1 MASSRS
7 ALRKVSLRNIAAH
20 KIRLLLT
27 VLAVV
32 LGTAFISGAFV
43 FTASLNKA
51 FDGALATAYDGV
63 DVAVSTQSDKP
74 LALDNATVERL
85 RQHEGVRAL
94 NVSMNSNGIIMTG
107 SDGKAIQTTGA
118 PAMGLVYYE
127 PEQLVGQPMEFTAGK
142 APSTPDEVAINST
155 TARLGKLSVGDSMT
169 VVTSNG
175 RANVKV
181 AGIVKSKAD
190 NTGWLSVLFQE
201 SKWRELYTDGEH
213 VDRLSVSAASGQS
226 AEQLSQSLTKD
237 FPDLKIQEGKVL
249 AEEDSKKVSDALG
262 FVNYFL
268 VAFGL
273 IGLLV
278 GTFIISNTF
287 SMLVAQRTNEF
298 ALLRAIG
305 ASRRQ
310 LTSAVLFEAVVVG
323 FVGSAIGVLAGF
335 GLTKLLYVAMDAF
348 GVTMPG
354 DGLTVTSS
362 AIIIPI
368 ATGLLITVLA
378 AWAPA
383 VRAGAIP
390 PVEAMR
396 SGDQSSSSSLRLRS
410 LIGFIIAAA
419 AAALLVWPAMWSD
432 SETKTK
438 AILVGVGAVAA
449 IVAFWLAGPAL
460 ARPLVGGLGRIFG
473 APFGSIGKL
482 ASTNSQRNPRRTAAT
497 AFALMLGLA
506 LVASVSMLGATMK
519 AAVDDWLKSD
529 LSADY
534 ILAPPL
540 TAHVAMPADVEETVS
555 KTEGVA
561 DSATLSFGAISI
573 MSPADAAALA
583 AGGEQGGTSMFGPT
597 GGNATFFNG
606 DVSKWYSA
614 RTIQGSLDLS
624 ADDAGVVVKQSAAK
638 KNGWRPGTELM
649 MVSPQGVWPV
659 QVTGIFKDTADP
671 GQMFIVS
678 PNALKKAGANPSML
692 VPMQVYVDV
701 TATDSNEVEAMRT
714 KLEDAVA
721 DYLVVQV
728 MTVDEYGNIA
738 SASINT
744 MLGIVYGLLGLAVII
759 SILGIINTLAL
770 SIIER
775 RQEIGMLR
783 AIGVQRPEIRRMI
796 RLESLQIAV
805 FGAISGVI
813 LGLALG
819 WSLLTVLADE
829 GLGTIVVPW
838 GQIGGMLIGSAV
850 VGVIAALWPAAK
862 AAKTPPLAAI
872 AGE

>member
-20 KIRLLLT
+20 KVRLLLT

-32 LGTAFISGAFV
+32 LGTAFISGALV

-63 DVAVSTQSDKP
+63 DVAVSTKPESP
-74 LALDNATVERL
+74 LALDRATVDKLE
-85 RQHEGVRAL
+85 QHPGVQAA
-94 NVSMNSNGIIMTG
+94 NVAMHSNGIIMTG

-118 PAMGLVYYE
+118 PAMGLVYYS
-127 PEQLVGQPMEFTAGK
+127 PDHLVGQPMEFTEGK
-142 APSTPDEVAINST
+142 PPSAPDEVAINST
-155 TARLGKLSVGDSMT
+155 TAKLGKLTIGDSMT
-169 VVTSNG
+169 VVTANS
-175 RANVKV
+175 RATVKV
-181 AGIVKSKAD
+181 SGIVQSKAD
-190 NTGWLSVLFQE
+190 NTDWLSVLFEE

-213 VDRLSVSAASGQS
+213 VDRLSVSAAPGTD
-226 AEQLSQSLTKD
+226 AKELSRTLTAD
-237 FPDLKIQEGKVL
+237 FPDLKVEEGKVL
-249 AEEDSKKVSDALG
+249 AEEDSKKVSEALG

-310 LTSAVLFEAVVVG
+310 LTRTVLFEAIVVG
-323 FVGSAIGVLAGF
+323 LIGSIIGVLAGF
-335 GLTKLLYVAMDAF
+335 GLTKLLYLAMDTF
-348 GVTMPG
+348 GVKMPG

-362 AIIIPI
+362 AIVIPI
-368 ATGLLITVLA
+368 VTGLIITVIA

-396 SGDQSSSSSLRLRS
+396 SGDQSSSSRLLGRT
-410 LIGFIIAAA
+410 IFGAVVAVIAAG
-419 AAALLVWPAMWSD
+419 LLVWPAMWTEGST
-432 SETKTK
+432 STR

-449 IVAFWLAGPAL
+449 IIAFWLTGPAL

-473 APFGSIGKL
+473 TPFGSVGKL
-482 ASTNSQRNPRRTAAT
+482 AATNSQRNPRRTATT

-506 LVASVSMLGATMK
+506 LVASVGMLGATMK
-519 AAVDDWLKSD
+519 SAVDDWLKSD

-534 ILAPPL
+534 ILSPPL
-540 TAHVAMPADVEETVS
+540 TAHVAMPSDVEDTVA
-555 KTEGVA
+555 KTDGVA
-561 DSATLSFGAISI
+561 NTATLSFGPLSVMTKEDVAK
-573 MSPADAAALA
+573 LA
-583 AGGEQGGTSMFGPT
+583 EGAEQGSSSVFGPT

-614 RTIQGSLDLS
+614 RAVEGSLNLS
-624 ADDAGVVVKQSAAK
+624 AEDAGVVVRQSTAK
-638 KNGWRPGTELM
+638 KNGWHPGTELM
-649 MVSPQGVWPV
+649 LVGPQGAWPV

-671 GQMFIVS
+671 GQVFIVS
-678 PNALKKAGANPSML
+678 PHALTKAGANPAML
-692 VPMQVYVDV
+692 IPMQVYVDV
-701 TATDSNEVEAMRT
+701 ADKSPEGIEKMRSN
-714 KLEDAVA
+714 LENAVA
-721 DYLVVQV
+721 DYLVAQV
-728 MTVDEYGNIA
+728 MNVEEFGNIA

-744 MLGIVYGLLGLAVII
+744 MLGIVYALLGLAVII

-783 AIGVQRPEIRRMI
+783 SIGVQRSEIRRMI

-805 FGAISGVI
+805 FGAIAGVL

-838 GQIGGMLIGSAV
+838 SQIGGMLLGSAV